1 MTQVPTRER
10 LLDAAGDLFYK
21 HGFQA
26 VGLDQIL
33 DTVGITKTAFYK
45 HFASKDDLIVAILDH
60 RDQREMEEWMAYI
73 RIRGRDDARRQ
84 LEALFELLDDW
95 FKNPEFRGCLFLNAL
110 TEFPSENDPINRAAR
125 KHGEHLAAAV
135 MELASHAGA
144 AEPGALTEQ
153 LMLLVTGAIASRHR
167 GGDLDA
173 AKTAEAMAK
182 VLISSACGPAAR
194 RR

>member
-10 LLDAAGDLFYK
+10 LLDSAGDLFYK

-33 DTVGITKTAFYK
+33 ETVGITKTAFYK
-45 HFASKDDLIVAILDH
+45 HFASKDDLIVAILDQ

-95 FKNPEFRGCLFLNAL
+95 FQKPEFRGCLFLNAL

-135 MELASHAGA
+135 MELAKLAGA

-153 LMLLVTGAIASRHR
+153 IMLLVTGAIASRHR
-167 GGDLDA
+167 ACDFGA

-182 VLISSACGPAAR
+182 VLITSQCGRAAR
-194 RR
+194 RA

>member
-10 LLDAAGDLFYK
+10 LLDAAGDLFYR

-45 HFASKDDLIVAILDH
+45 HFASKDDLIVALLDQ
-60 RDQREMEEWMAYI
+60 RDQREMEEWMSYI

-110 TEFPSENDPINRAAR
+110 TEFPSENDPINHAAR

-135 MELASHAGA
+135 MELAKLAGA
-144 AEPGALTEQ
+144 AEPAVLTEQ
-153 LMLLVTGAIASRHR
+153 IMLIVTGAIAARHR
-167 GGDLDA
+167 VGDLGA

-182 VLISSACGPAAR
+182 VLITSQCGRAAR
-194 RR
+194 RA

>member
-33 DTVGITKTAFYK
+33 ETVGITKTAFYK
-45 HFASKDDLIVAILDH
+45 HFASKDDLIVAILDQ

-73 RIRGRDDARRQ
+73 RIMGRDDARRQ

-135 MELASHAGA
+135 MELATLAGA
-144 AEPGALTEQ
+144 AEPGVLTEQ
-153 LMLLVTGAIASRHR
+153 IMMLVTGAIASRHR
-167 GGDLDA
+167 VGDLGA

-182 VLISSACGPAAR
+182 VLITSQCGRGTR
-194 RR
+194 RA